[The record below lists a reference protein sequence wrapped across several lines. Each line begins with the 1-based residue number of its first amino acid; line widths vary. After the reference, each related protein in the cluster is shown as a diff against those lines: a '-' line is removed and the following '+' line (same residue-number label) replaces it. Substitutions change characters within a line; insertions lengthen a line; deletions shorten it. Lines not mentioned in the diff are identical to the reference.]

1 MNGLSQ
7 QWWMQAGRGSLPDDR
22 TAHAGQD
29 RRELGPRRFAVASE
43 RLRDRSIGKI
53 FIPQRDFQFSTL
65 FWYKRVLARV
75 RAEYFS
81 SFYRTDHTEEG
92 ID

>member
-1 MNGLSQ
+1 MD
-7 QWWMQAGRGSLPDDR
+7 GRIGANPAR
-22 TAHAGQD
+22 G
-29 RRELGPRRFAVASE
+29 ASPW
-43 RLRDRSIGKI
+43 RASVRSGNRSIGKI